1 METDQK
7 QQERGHLAPGAT
19 MGNQTLL
26 KIIVDHKYANILMKQ
41 VQDSI

>member
-7 QQERGHLAPGAT
+7 QQERGHLALGAT

-26 KIIVDHKYANILMKQ
+26 KIIVDNKYVNILMKQ
-41 VQDSI
+41 VRDLI